1 MPRFVRTRVLPDV
14 LHRLDSIVHDWTKAA
29 SASDEGF
36 SDRSIERPFVFSNLP
51 AAGRVLDVGCAGSDL
66 PVVLACLGFEVVG
79 IDQRPT
85 HLSDPPFRF
94 VRSDVRKTPFADR
107 AFDVV
112 TAVSTIEHIGLS
124 GRYGSDEDSDGDRH
138 AMEEIG
144 RVTKPGGSIL
154 LTVPYGQSAI
164 FRPWHRVYGSVQLQS
179 LIKGLEVVKA
189 SFFVPDEHGLYRK
202 VDQGRASSF
211 LASAQVKRGRFLEYS
226 YGLACLALTRP

>member
-1 MPRFVRTRVLPDV
+1 M
-14 LHRLDSIVHDWTKAA
+14 VHDWTKAS

-51 AAGRVLDVGCAGSDL
+51 ADGKVLDVGCAGSDL

-79 IDQRPT
+79 IDSRPY

-94 VRSDVRKTPFADR
+94 VKSDIRRIAFADG

-112 TAVSTIEHIGLS
+112 TAVSTVEHIGLS
-124 GRYGSDEDSDGDRH
+124 GRYGSDEDPDGDKH
-138 AMEEIG
+138 AMEEIS
-144 RVTKPGGSIL
+144 RVTKPGGSVL
-154 LTVPYGQSAI
+154 LTVPYGQPAI
-164 FRPWHRVYGSVQLQS
+164 FRPWHRVYGAERLQG
-179 LIKGLEVVKA
+179 LTKGLTVTKA
-189 SFFVPDEHGLYRK
+189 SFFMPDERGFYRK

-226 YGLACLALTRP
+226 YGLACLALTKPP